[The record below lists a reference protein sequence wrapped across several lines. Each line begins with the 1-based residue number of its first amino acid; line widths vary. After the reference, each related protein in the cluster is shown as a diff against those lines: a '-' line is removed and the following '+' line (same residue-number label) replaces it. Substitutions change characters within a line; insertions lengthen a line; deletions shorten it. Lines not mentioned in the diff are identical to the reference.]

1 MLASLCNRLYNA
13 LECKNFLEV
22 ACMWEK
28 DSCGNWYMYGSK
40 VFSAYRFVDSLVWD
54 KDESGRWVRVPSSQE
69 VPVTL

>member
-13 LECKNFLEV
+13 LGCNNFLEV

-28 DSCGNWYMYGSK
+28 DSCGNWYMDGSK
-40 VFSAYRFVDSLVWD
+40 VFSTYRSEVSFVWD
-54 KDESGRWVRVPSSQE
+54 KDESGRWVRVPSSRG